1 MTAALV
7 ALGAVGILELVVI
20 GVLARALARSRDEA
34 RELREA
40 TRRRPQGH
48 LAERA
53 ARKMVE
59 ATVRVRDTGVSGL
72 LSSSLED
79 VQRWLA
85 EDRTEVERSI
95 APDGTVT
102 VLFSDIAN
110 STALNVRLGDRKW
123 LTVLEAHN
131 RVVRRQVERRD
142 GHVVKTQGDG
152 FMVAFAEP
160 GDAARAG
167 LGIQRAIAASRNRHL
182 RRQRVTV
189 RIGMH
194 VGPVVSR
201 DGDYFG
207 RNVAMSARVA
217 SAAEAG
223 ETLVSDELRTALAGD
238 PHLCFDSRGTRE
250 LKGLNGK
257 HQLWAVRT
265 VR

>member
-1 MTAALV
+1 VESIVLV
-7 ALGAVGILELVVI
+7 VVCVIALVVI
-20 GVLARALARSRDEA
+20 GVLARALVLAR
-34 RELREA
+34 RELRDLREA
-40 TRRRPQGH
+40 SWRRPRTRFAG
-48 LAERA
+48 RA
-53 ARKMVE
+53 ARAVLE

-79 VQRWLA
+79 VQRWLS
-85 EDRTEVERSI
+85 EDRDEVVQAM

-110 STALNVRLGDRKW
+110 STPLNERLGDDRW

-131 RVVRRQVERRD
+131 RIVRRQVRRRD

-152 FMVAFAEP
+152 FMVAFADP

-167 LGIQRAIAASRNRHL
+167 LGIQRAIGASRNRHL
-182 RRQRVTV
+182 RREQVQV

-194 VGPVVSR
+194 VGVVVPR

-223 ETLVSDELRTALAGD
+223 ETLVSDELRTALADD
-238 PHLCFDSRGTRE
+238 PGFRFESRGNRE
-250 LKGLNGK
+250 LKGLTGT
-257 HQLWAVRT
+257 HHLWT
-265 VR
+265 VHPAA

>member
-1 MTAALV
+1 MTTVLV
-7 ALGAVGILELVVI
+7 VLAVVGLLELAVI
-20 GVLARALARSRDEA
+20 VVLARALTLSRRENA
-34 RELREA
+34 ELRESA
-40 TRRRPQGH
+40 RRRPTGH
-48 LAERA
+48 LAGRA
-53 ARKMVE
+53 ARAVLE

-85 EDRTEVERSI
+85 EDRAEVVQAM

-110 STALNVRLGDRKW
+110 STALNERLGDGRW

-131 RVVRRQVERRD
+131 RIVLRQVERRD

-152 FMVAFAEP
+152 FMVAFADP
-160 GDAARAG
+160 GDAVRAG
-167 LGIQRAIAASRNRHL
+167 LGIQRAIGAGRNRRL
-182 RRQRVTV
+182 RRERVAV

-194 VGPVVSR
+194 VGVVVPR

-217 SAAEAG
+217 GAAEAG
-223 ETLVSDELRTALAGD
+223 ETLVSDELRIALAD
-238 PHLCFDSRGTRE
+238 EPDLCFDSRGSRE
-250 LKGLNGK
+250 LKGFQGT
-257 HQLWAVRT
+257 HRLWAVSPAT
-265 VR
+265 

>member
-1 MTAALV
+1 MTTVLV
-7 ALGAVGILELVVI
+7 VVVGVLELVVI
-20 GVLARALARSRDEA
+20 VVLARALTLSRRECG
-34 RELREA
+34 ELRESS
-40 TRRRPQGH
+40 RRRPPAR
-48 LAERA
+48 LAGRA
-53 ARKMVE
+53 ARAVIE

-72 LSSSLED
+72 MSSSLED
-79 VQRWLA
+79 VQRWLT
-85 EDRTEVERSI
+85 EDRAEVVRAI

-110 STALNVRLGDRKW
+110 STALNERLGDDRW

-131 RVVRRQVERRD
+131 RIVRLQVQRRD

-152 FMVAFAEP
+152 FMVAFADP

-167 LGIQRAIAASRNRHL
+167 LAVQRAIGASRNRHL
-182 RRQRVTV
+182 RREQVLV

-194 VGPVVSR
+194 VGVVVPR

-217 SAAEAG
+217 GAAQAG

-238 PHLCFDSRGTRE
+238 PDFRFESRGSRE
-250 LKGLNGK
+250 LKGLTGT
-257 HQLWAVRT
+257 HRLWAVR
-265 VR
+265 RAR